1 MSDKIVAVGSED
13 FTFGYEIAGV
23 KAFNEEGFHQA
34 ISKQEGA
41 GIVILESEVYEK
53 LSQKDKIMIDTLIKP
68 LVVIMSSED
77 NKGSN
82 LRELIVKALGVDL
95 LKDK

>member
-1 MSDKIVAVGSED
+1 MSDNIVAVGSED

-23 KAFNEEGFHQA
+23 KAYSENDFHKA

-41 GIVILESEVYEK
+41 GIVILDSKVYEK
-53 LSQKDKIMIDTLIKP
+53 LSQKDKLMIDTLIKP
-68 LVVIMSSED
+68 LVVIMSED
-77 NKGSN
+77 NTKGSN
-82 LRELIVKALGVDL
+82 LREMIIRALGVDL